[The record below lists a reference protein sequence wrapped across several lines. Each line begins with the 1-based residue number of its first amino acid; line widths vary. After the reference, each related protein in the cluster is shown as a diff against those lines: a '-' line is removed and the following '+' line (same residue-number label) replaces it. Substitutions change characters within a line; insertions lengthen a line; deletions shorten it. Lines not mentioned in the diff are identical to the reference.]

1 MVTTTIDEKS
11 GFGMQNA
18 PAQKWSPT
26 LDLCFI
32 GGTPLL
38 LLFLIVPG
46 FLWGGAFYILPA
58 FFAFALVP
66 VLDAVLPLSQDTQRK
81 EDLSP
86 FTHQALSFVPIVYT
100 FLFLVLFTIQIFKL
114 NTLSSIEIVL
124 AVFSFSAMGTVLTAA
139 GHELI
144 HKRQTLLKAVGEI
157 PFVLFGYWHFPVA
170 HIKNH
175 HALVA
180 TEKDNHAPNVG
191 DTYWHYLIA
200 SYPEAVRFSYD
211 QIVHRQKTL
220 QAKFL
225 GRVRIAFYIA
235 APVAALALCFQIAG
249 WVGIAF
255 YCCSAI
261 LSLMIAEAAFY
272 LQHYGLGRDETEQ
285 VTPHLIWDSYHRFSN
300 YLIFM
305 VPRHADHHLN
315 WQKSYY
321 LLRCY
326 DDSQKLPVGYPT
338 LVAMAFI
345 PPLFFATMNKLA
357 PKTSETITTN
367 APTFKARP

>member
-1 MVTTTIDEKS
+1 MMEEKS
-11 GFGMQNA
+11 GFGMQDA
-18 PAQKWSPT
+18 PAQKWSQT
-26 LDLCFI
+26 WDLGFV

-38 LLFLIVPG
+38 LLLLIVPG
-46 FLWGGAFYILPA
+46 FIWGGAFYILPA

-66 VLDAVLPLSQDTQRK
+66 VLDAVLPLSQDTQHK

-86 FTHQALSFVPIVYT
+86 FAHQTLSFVPILYT
-100 FLFLVLFTIQIFKL
+100 FLFLLLFVIQIFKL
-114 NTLSSIEIVL
+114 DSLTGVETVL
-124 AVFSFSAMGTVLTAA
+124 AILSFAAMGTVLTAA

-144 HKRQTLLKAVGEI
+144 HKRQTLLKAIGEI

-191 DTYWHYLIA
+191 DTYWHYLIT
-200 SYPEAVRFSYD
+200 SYPDAVRFSYD
-211 QIVHRQKTL
+211 QIVGGQKT
-220 QAKFL
+220 AKAKRL
-225 GRVRIAFYIA
+225 GRIRIVFYVA
-235 APVAALALCFQIAG
+235 APLIALVLCFQIAG

-255 YCCSAI
+255 YVCSAI

-272 LQHYGLGRDETEQ
+272 LQHYGLGRDNDEQ
-285 VTPHLIWDSYHRFSN
+285 VTPRLIWDSYHRFSN

-345 PPLFFATMNKLA
+345 PPLFFATMNKRVPGSA
-357 PKTSETITTN
+357 GDMAVEPSS
-367 APTFKARP
+367 PTQA